1 MPSAT
6 GKNFLPCF
14 QLSLLTQWFLDM
26 MRFPS
31 CYGKKELSLQ
41 WQAKKQEFW
50 CARWAV
56 QQVPTVSTLTFSHQ
70 EASKGDLSEVKR
82 LVENGIA
89 VNASDNDGRTA
100 LVNIV
105 WSQSKFW
112 NNFLFLQ
119 HLAASEGNRILVE
132 FLLEKNADVNQR

>member
-1 MPSAT
+1 M
-6 GKNFLPCF
+6 
-14 QLSLLTQWFLDM
+14 
-26 MRFPS
+26 
-31 CYGKKELSLQ
+31 
-41 WQAKKQEFW
+41 
-50 CARWAV
+50 

-105 WSQSKFW
+105 HCLISIK
-112 NNFLFLQ
+112 
-119 HLAASEGNRILVE
+119 IL
-132 FLLEKNADVNQR
+132 K